1 MTSTTRQLNSTMAKR
16 NTEKVLQAAR
26 LRILG
31 ETQAGTARAVGVT
44 ERTVQNWEA
53 SGDEWKD
60 ATSAAREG
68 YAKDLAAKVRLRL
81 IESLDDPAHAVQTAR
96 ALALKIL
103 PELQNGGG
111 EKTKRPY
118 VWWDMGN
125 HIAEFE

>member
-1 MTSTTRQLNSTMAKR
+1 MAKR

-31 ETQAGTARAVGVT
+31 KTQAGTARAVGVT

-53 SGDEWKD
+53 SDEWKD
-60 ATSAAREG
+60 ATSEARDD

-81 IESLDDPAHAVQTAR
+81 IESLDDPAYAVQTAR

-111 EKTKRPY
+111 ERSKRPY